1 MTITHRL
8 FAGLGAAALA
18 MALTVSP
25 ARATAVSSTA
35 IGTVPATARSSA
47 TSALRIPSP
56 TGIFG
61 VGVRSAF
68 LADPART
75 EPRTGRARTLPLTIW
90 YPTEKRAR
98 PGRSAPYLSGTVEPV
113 VEKLLELP
121 AGSLTADT
129 HATANAPARRS
140 FRGVILMSAGLGLPA
155 AFETGQV
162 IDLAGRGWVVVTF
175 DHPHDTI
182 AVAQPDGTVIT
193 RDLPETPEGGEF
205 AFAQRVLD
213 TSLVVRQLG
222 RLVPGWRPST
232 PTGMFGHSIGG
243 AAAAEAVRLH
253 SVLRAGVDLDGTP
266 RGDVVQ
272 LGLDKPF
279 GIMLSN
285 VRLGLPP
292 GADANLD
299 SLIANLRGP
308 HPIYQFTELGHDGFT
323 DLAVFV
329 PQALAADPALGAR
342 LNAIFDTQVETEAE
356 GTAALRTQRRFLAT
370 FMARYLR

>member
-8 FAGLGAAALA
+8 LAGLGALALA
-18 MALTVSP
+18 LTAAP
-25 ARATAVSSTA
+25 AHATAVG
-35 IGTVPATARSSA
+35 GTSIDSPAAGHAPGT
-47 TSALRIPSP
+47 LRIPSP
-56 TGIFG
+56 TGGFG

-75 EPRTGRARTLPLTIW
+75 EPRTGRPRTLPITIW

-98 PGRSAPYLSGTVEPV
+98 PGRSAPYLSATVEPV
-113 VEKLLELP
+113 VEELLELP
-121 AGSLTADT
+121 AGSLAADT
-129 HATANAPARRS
+129 HATTNAPARSS
-140 FRGVILMSAGLGLPA
+140 FRGVILMSAGLGLPG

-162 IDLAGRGWVVVTF
+162 IDLSSRGWVVVTF

-182 AVAQPDGTVIT
+182 AVAQPGGTVIT
-193 RDLPETPEGGEF
+193 RDLPETPEGGEI

-222 RLVPGWRPST
+222 RLVPGWRPGT

-253 SVLRAGVDLDGTP
+253 PVLRAGVDLDGTP

-292 GADANLD
+292 GADANLE
-299 SLIANLRGP
+299 SLIAHLRGP
-308 HPIYQFTELGHDGFT
+308 HPSYQFTELGHDGFT

-329 PQALAADPALGAR
+329 PQALAADPALGAQ
-342 LNAIFDTQVETEAE
+342 LNALFDTQVETEAE
-356 GTAALRTQRRFLAT
+356 GTAALRTQRHFLAG
-370 FMARYLR
+370 FFARYLP